1 VNGYQRVTPGRG
13 TGTAEGPSGATGEAT
28 DPTAPRP
35 RGRHAHPGPG
45 AVPEPDS
52 TRAHRIARLGLSA
65 DELRELMASLRP
77 APAEHRGDAA
87 DVDPEDA
94 AARCTWSGIAEPG
107 DRVAGAVI
115 GVLGAVAALAAVVED
130 ASADAVVAAMT
141 AAGLDLEED
150 GREALVGEVQGAL
163 ERWRPRLVR
172 TEALARLRA
181 ARSVGARVLVPGDPL
196 WPAGVDDLG
205 AHAPLVLWCTG
216 SAEALAAL
224 PRSVAVVG
232 ARAATGYGEHVTAE
246 LSSGL
251 VDHGMAV
258 VSGGAYGVDGAAHR
272 AAVGS
277 GGRTVAF
284 LAGGVDRLY
293 PSGHSEL
300 FARMRRDGAV
310 ISELPCGA
318 SPTRWRFLLR
328 NRLIAAVSA
337 ATVVVEAGARSG
349 SLNTA
354 NHALALER
362 PLGAV
367 PGPVTSVSSSGCHRL
382 LRESGAVCVTSADE
396 VMELVPGWD
405 PVARRHRDEGP
416 EGGARPRSGRAA
428 SDRADADTDAHE
440 PAAAA
445 DARTDPRVMRVLDAL
460 AVRRPRD
467 TADVAA
473 RAGMGV
479 AETSSVLGLLELE
492 GAVARPDGGWV
503 RRAGNR

>member
-1 VNGYQRVTPGRG
+1 
-13 TGTAEGPSGATGEAT
+13 
-28 DPTAPRP
+28 
-35 RGRHAHPGPG
+35 
-45 AVPEPDS
+45 
-52 TRAHRIARLGLSA
+52 
-65 DELRELMASLRP
+65 
-77 APAEHRGDAA
+77 
-87 DVDPEDA
+87 
-94 AARCTWSGIAEPG
+94 
-107 DRVAGAVI
+107 
-115 GVLGAVAALAAVVED
+115 
-130 ASADAVVAAMT
+130 
-141 AAGLDLEED
+141 
-150 GREALVGEVQGAL
+150 
-163 ERWRPRLVR
+163 
-172 TEALARLRA
+172 
-181 ARSVGARVLVPGDPL
+181 
-196 WPAGVDDLG
+196 
-205 AHAPLVLWCTG
+205 
-216 SAEALAAL
+216 
-224 PRSVAVVG
+224 VG

-251 VDHGMAV
+251 AERGMAV
-258 VSGGAYGVDGAAHR
+258 VSGGAYGIDGAAHR
-272 AAVGS
+272 AAVGA

-293 PSGHSEL
+293 PSGHAEL

-310 ISELPCGA
+310 VSELPCGA

-382 LRESGAVCVTSADE
+382 LRESGAVCVTSADD
-396 VMELVPGWD
+396 VMELVPGGGPVD
-405 PVARRHRDEGP
+405 PVAHRQHHED
-416 EGGARPRSGRAA
+416 AAGRAA
-428 SDRADADTDAHE
+428 RGPDRGAEDRTGSDATR
-440 PAAAA
+440 PGVAAA
-445 DARTDPRVMRVLDAL
+445 ARTDPRVMRVLDAL

-473 RAGMGV
+473 RAGLGV

-503 RRAGNR
+503 RRGGSR

>member
-1 VNGYQRVTPGRG
+1 MQ
-13 TGTAEGPSGATGEAT
+13 A
-28 DPTAPRP
+28 
-35 RGRHAHPGPG
+35 
-45 AVPEPDS
+45 PDS
-52 TRAHRIARLGLSA
+52 ARARRIARLGLTA
-65 DELRELMASLRP
+65 DELRELVECLRP
-77 APAEHRGDAA
+77 EPADRGADAA
-87 DVDPEDA
+87 DAEPEDV

-107 DRVAGAVI
+107 DRVAGAVV
-115 GVLGAVAALAAVVED
+115 GVLGATAALAAVVED
-130 ASADAVVAAMT
+130 APADAVVGAMA

-150 GREALVGEVQGAL
+150 GRAALVAEVQGAL

-172 TEALARLRA
+172 AEALARLRA
-181 ARSVGARVLVPGDPL
+181 ARSVGARILVPGDPL
-196 WPAGVDDLG
+196 WPAGADDLG
-205 AHAPLVLWCTG
+205 PHAPLVLWCTG
-216 SAEALAAL
+216 SSEALAAL

-246 LSSGL
+246 LSAGL
-251 VDHGMAV
+251 VDRGVAI
-258 VSGGAYGVDGAAHR
+258 VSGGAYGVDGVAHR
-272 AAVGS
+272 AAMGS

-293 PSGHSEL
+293 PSGHADL

-310 ISELPCGA
+310 VSELPCGA

-382 LRESGAVCVTSADE
+382 LRESGAVCVTSADD
-396 VMELVPGWD
+396 VMELLPGWD
-405 PVARRHRDEGP
+405 AVARRPRVEGTD
-416 EGGARPRSGRAA
+416 GGARPRSRVGADADEPAA
-428 SDRADADTDAHE
+428 TSPPRADARA
-440 PAAAA
+440 
-445 DARTDPRVMRVLDAL
+445 DPRAMRVLDAL

-473 RAGMGV
+473 RAGLGV

-492 GAVARPDGGWV
+492 GAVTRPDGGWV
-503 RRAGNR
+503 RRAGSG

>member
-1 VNGYQRVTPGRG
+1 
-13 TGTAEGPSGATGEAT
+13 
-28 DPTAPRP
+28 
-35 RGRHAHPGPG
+35 
-45 AVPEPDS
+45 
-52 TRAHRIARLGLSA
+52 
-65 DELRELMASLRP
+65 MASLRP
-77 APAEHRGDAA
+77 ASVEQDADAA
-87 DVDPEDA
+87 DAGSDEA
-94 AARCTWSGIAEPG
+94 AARCTWSGVAEPG
-107 DRVAGAVI
+107 DRVAGAVV
-115 GVLGAVAALAAVVED
+115 GVLGAAAALAAVVED
-130 ASADAVVAAMT
+130 ATADAVVGAMT

-150 GREALVGEVQGAL
+150 GRSALVAEVQGAL

-181 ARSVGARVLVPGDPL
+181 ARSVGVRVLVPGDPL

-205 AHAPLVLWCTG
+205 PHAPLVLWCTG
-216 SAEALAAL
+216 STEALAAL
-224 PRSVAVVG
+224 PRSVSVVG
-232 ARAATGYGEHVTAE
+232 ARAATGYGEHVTAD
-246 LSSGL
+246 LSAGL
-251 VDHGMAV
+251 VDRGMAV
-258 VSGGAYGVDGAAHR
+258 VSGGAYGVDGVAHR
-272 AAVGS
+272 AAMAS
-277 GGRTVAF
+277 GGRTMAF

-382 LRESGAVCVTSADE
+382 LRESGATCVTSADD
-396 VMELVPGWD
+396 VMELVPGGE
-405 PVARRHRDEGP
+405 PVTRRDRGEITG
-416 EGGARPRSGRAA
+416 GGARPRSGVGAGG
-428 SDRADADTDAHE
+428 RADPDAEE
-440 PAAAA
+440 PTTPPAT
-445 DARTDPRVMRVLDAL
+445 RTDPRVMRVLDAL

-467 TADVAA
+467 TAEVAA
-473 RAGMGV
+473 RAGLGV
-479 AETSSVLGLLELE
+479 AEASSVLGLLELE
-492 GAVARPDGGWV
+492 GAVSRPDGGWV
-503 RRAGNR
+503 RRAGSG

>member
-1 VNGYQRVTPGRG
+1 V
-13 TGTAEGPSGATGEAT
+13 
-28 DPTAPRP
+28 DAPVDAVPASRA
-35 RGRHAHPGPG
+35 RGRHAGDPRTTVG
-45 AVPEPDS
+45 EPDS
-52 TRAHRIARLGLSA
+52 ARDRDVARLGLSPR
-65 DELRELMASLRP
+65 ELRELMAVLRP
-77 APAEHRGDAA
+77 ASGDHDDGDDEWGRGA
-87 DVDPEDA
+87 EDA

-115 GVLGAVAALAAVVED
+115 GVLGACSTLAAVVHG
-130 ASADAVVAAMT
+130 APADAVVGAMLH
-141 AAGLDLEED
+141 AGLELEED
-150 GREALVGEVQGAL
+150 GRSALVGEVAAAL
-163 ERWRPRLVR
+163 ERWRPRVVR
-172 TEALARLRA
+172 SKALARLHA
-181 ARSVGARVLVPGDPL
+181 ARTVGARVLVPDDPL
-196 WPAGVDDLG
+196 WPSGVDDLG

-216 SAEALAAL
+216 SADALAAL
-224 PRSVAVVG
+224 SRSVAVVG

-246 LSSGL
+246 LAAGL
-251 VDHGMAV
+251 ADRGVTV

-277 GGRTVAF
+277 GGCTVAF

-293 PSGHSEL
+293 PSGHTEL

-367 PGPVTSVSSSGCHRL
+367 PGPVTSVSSSGCNRL
-382 LRESGAVCVTSADE
+382 LRESGAVCITSADD
-396 VMELVPGWD
+396 VMDMVPAWGGIVRPEPD
-405 PVARRHRDEGP
+405 EDQRGALGGTGTGTASARAG
-416 EGGARPRSGRAA
+416 
-428 SDRADADTDAHE
+428 TDSSA
-440 PAAAA
+440 
-445 DARTDPRVMRVLDAL
+445 DPRVGRVLDAL
-460 AVRRPRD
+460 AVRRGRD

-473 RAGMGV
+473 RAGLGV

-503 RRAGNR
+503 RRPVSR

>member
-1 VNGYQRVTPGRG
+1 
-13 TGTAEGPSGATGEAT
+13 
-28 DPTAPRP
+28 
-35 RGRHAHPGPG
+35 
-45 AVPEPDS
+45 
-52 TRAHRIARLGLSA
+52 
-65 DELRELMASLRP
+65 
-77 APAEHRGDAA
+77 
-87 DVDPEDA
+87 
-94 AARCTWSGIAEPG
+94 
-107 DRVAGAVI
+107 
-115 GVLGAVAALAAVVED
+115 
-130 ASADAVVAAMT
+130 
-141 AAGLDLEED
+141 
-150 GREALVGEVQGAL
+150 
-163 ERWRPRLVR
+163 
-172 TEALARLRA
+172 
-181 ARSVGARVLVPGDPL
+181 VPGDPL
-196 WPAGVDDLG
+196 WPTGVDDLG

-251 VDHGMAV
+251 VDHGLAV

-405 PVARRHRDEGP
+405 PVARRHRD
-416 EGGARPRSGRAA
+416 GGLHGGVRPRSGDGAG
-428 SDRADADTDAHE
+428 DRADTEADE
-440 PAAAA
+440 PAAAAAAA
-445 DARTDPRVMRVLDAL
+445 DARSDPRVMRVLDAL

-503 RRAGNR
+503 RRAGSR

>member
-1 VNGYQRVTPGRG
+1 MIAGEDAGPRRRGLDAAETRV
-13 TGTAEGPSGATGEAT
+13 AVDAVPSL
-28 DPTAPRP
+28 RP
-35 RGRHAHPGPG
+35 RGRHADGPRRTIS
-45 AVPEPDS
+45 EPDS
-52 TRAHRIARLGLSA
+52 VRARNVARLGLPPR
-65 DELRELMASLRP
+65 ELRELMAVLRP
-77 APAEHRGDAA
+77 GPRDPDGDGDEWEPSA
-87 DVDPEDA
+87 EDA

-115 GVLGAVAALAAVVED
+115 GVLGACSALAAVVD
-130 ASADAVVAAMT
+130 GAPADAVVGAMVH
-141 AAGLDLEED
+141 AGLDLEED
-150 GREALVGEVQGAL
+150 GRGALVGEVAAAL
-163 ERWRPRLVR
+163 ERWRPRVVR
-172 TEALARLRA
+172 SEALARLHA
-181 ARSVGARVLVPGDPL
+181 ARTVGARVLVPGDPL
-196 WPAGVDDLG
+196 WPSGVDDLG
-205 AHAPLVLWCTG
+205 PHAPLVLWCTG
-216 SAEALAAL
+216 SADALTALA
-224 PRSVAVVG
+224 RSVAVVG

-246 LSSGL
+246 LAAGL
-251 VDHGMAV
+251 VDQGVAV

-277 GGRTVAF
+277 GGCTVAF

-293 PSGHSEL
+293 PSGHTEL
-300 FARMRRDGAV
+300 FVRMRRDGAV

-382 LRESGAVCVTSADE
+382 LRESGAVCITSAED
-396 VMELVPGWD
+396 VMDLVPAWGSIVGPDGVED
-405 PVARRHRDEGP
+405 PRRDP
-416 EGGARPRSGRAA
+416 PGGAETA
-428 SDRADADTDAHE
+428 SALAGTTGHA
-440 PAAAA
+440 
-445 DARTDPRVMRVLDAL
+445 DPRVTRVLDAL
-460 AVRRPRD
+460 AVRRGRD

-473 RAGMGV
+473 RAGLGV

-492 GAVARPDGGWV
+492 GAVVRPDGGWV
-503 RRAGNR
+503 RRPASR